1 MKSRVILYFGSF
13 NPVHRG
19 HIALAEW
26 VVEQKLCDQI
36 ILIVSPQNP
45 HKQST
50 ELAPEFSRYEM
61 CEMACAESKYPE
73 QIKVSAIELTLERP
87 SYTINTLRYLKQNF
101 GSAMEF
107 SILMG
112 ADNIAKFDTWRNY
125 EEILAEY
132 PIFVYP
138 RRGYAVD
145 KFADRITYLANAP
158 MFDYAATDIRSAVAR
173 RESIDAMVT
182 PSIARYILSN
192 NLWSPT
198 LSIAELSRQIEAG
211 EGDTAMLRIERG
223 AHYFRAKE
231 FDRAIEDF
239 REVLR
244 IDPSNAEARNALDMI
259 EEILKQQ

>member
-45 HKQST
+45 HK
-50 ELAPEFSRYEM
+50 EPGDLAPEFSRYEM
-61 CEMACAESKYPE
+61 CEAACAESKYPE
-73 QIKVSAIELTLERP
+73 QIKCSAIELTLERP

-112 ADNIAKFDTWRNY
+112 ADNIGAFDKWRNY

-132 PIFVYP
+132 PILVYP
-138 RRGYAVD
+138 RRGYTVE
-145 KFADRITYLANAP
+145 KFAEQVTYLADAP
-158 MFDYAATDIRSAVAR
+158 MFDFAATDIRSAVSR
-173 RESIDAMVT
+173 RESIDDMVS
-182 PSIARYILSN
+182 PAVARYIRTN
-192 NLWSPT
+192 NLWSPAR
-198 LSIAELSRQIEAG
+198 SIAELSRLIEDAQT
-211 EGDTAMLRIERG
+211 DSAALRIERA
-223 AHYFRAKE
+223 AHYFRTKE
-231 FDRAIEDF
+231 LDHAIEDF
-239 REVLR
+239 REALR
-244 IDPSNAEARNALDMI
+244 LDPKCGEARNALDMI
-259 EEILKQQ
+259 EEMLKQN